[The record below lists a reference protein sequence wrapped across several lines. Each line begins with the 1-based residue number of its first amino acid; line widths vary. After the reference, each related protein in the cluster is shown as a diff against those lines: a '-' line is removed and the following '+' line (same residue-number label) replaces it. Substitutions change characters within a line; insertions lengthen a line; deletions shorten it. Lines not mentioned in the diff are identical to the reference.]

1 MRLPDSPPSFF
12 DLVRG
17 RDVAQVLRLASS
29 DIGKLPRN
37 RYLHWSQLKHRTP
50 PQGLLADV
58 TVEDWWLATK
68 LARGSASHV
77 LPLVDARGK
86 PFVFTDSGYLYR
98 MLHEVDRGAGGLV
111 ALPQDVENSDSRDLH
126 LKSSLLEEA
135 ITSSQLE
142 GASTTRLVAKD
153 LLRTGRRPLDASE
166 RMILNN
172 HRAMGFVRE
181 LADTD
186 LSMTALLDLQRILT
200 EGTLTD
206 ATCAGR
212 LRRPDEDVAVVDER
226 DGTLIHR
233 PPDAAHLPER
243 LARLFAFA
251 NDDPAAGSRHPARS
265 TNRPSPAPDS
275 SFLHPG
281 LKAILLHFMIG
292 YEHPFVDGNGRTARA
307 LFYWAM
313 ARAGYWLAEYLS
325 ISTIIRKAPAQYVR
339 AYLFSERDDNDVT
352 YFLDYNLRVI
362 LQATAALHRY
372 LVRKAN
378 EQRNMERLLDR
389 SAHGRALNHR
399 QVAALRSLGKRP
411 NRRYT
416 IAEHQ
421 RTNHVTYQTARTDL
435 LKLAELGL
443 LRMQRT
449 RQQGRAFHFTLAA
462 DVETVLDGLRR

>member
-1 MRLPDSPPSFF
+1 MRLPDTPPSIG
-12 DLVRG
+12 DLLRG
-17 RDVAQVLRLASS
+17 RDVAHLLRLARS
-29 DIGKLPRN
+29 DVGKLPKN
-37 RYLHWSQLKHRTP
+37 KYLHWSQLKHRTP
-50 PQGLLADV
+50 PRGYLADV

-68 LARGSASHV
+68 LARDSASHV

-98 MLHEVDRGAGGLV
+98 MLREVDSSAGGLV
-111 ALPQDVENSDSRDLH
+111 ALPQDVEDSDSRDLH

-186 LSMTALLDLQRILT
+186 MSMTALLALQRRLT
-200 EGTLTD
+200 EGTLAD
-206 ATCAGR
+206 ATGAGR

-226 DGTLIHR
+226 DGTFIYR

-251 NDDPAAGSRHPARS
+251 NADSAAGPHRHPRS
-265 TNRPSPAPDS
+265 ANRPFRPPAP
-275 SFLHPG
+275 SFLHPV

-313 ARAGYWLAEYLS
+313 ARADYWLVEYLS

-339 AYLFSERDDNDVT
+339 AYLFSEQDDNDVT

-362 LQATAALHRY
+362 LRAIAALHSY
-372 LVRKAN
+372 LARKAS

-389 SAHGRALNHR
+389 SARGRALNHR
-399 QVAALRSLGKRP
+399 QVAALRSLGTRP
-411 NRRYT
+411 SRRYT

-435 LKLAELGL
+435 VKLADLGL

-449 RQQGRAFHFTLAA
+449 PQQGRAFHFTLAA
-462 DVETVLDGLRR
+462 DVEAVLDSLRR